1 MSETIK
7 KYGLEKFLQSSF
19 GDNKKIVIFADEF
32 KKHIKDGKEKRTRGE
47 RDQLRRNAQVEH
59 EAEQLVGRSNQ
70 GRQVKS
76 SERVGREKPFR
87 EKNITSGEV
96 SINEDEELFRDAE
109 ERDRVT
115 ARDM

>member
-7 KYGLEKFLQSSF
+7 KYGLKNSCIALLSVM
-19 GDNKKIVIFADEF
+19 KKIAIFADEF

-47 RDQLRRNAQVEH
+47 RNLFRQKIQEEEH
-59 EAEQLVGRSNQ
+59 EAEQLGGRSNQ

-76 SERVGREKPFR
+76 SERVGRE
-87 EKNITSGEV
+87 ISSV
-96 SINEDEELFRDAE
+96 EDDKLFRDAE

-115 ARDM
+115 ARGM